1 MSEVFEYRLTVGE
14 SAIDGLGPVNNIEYV
29 RWMQDAAVA
38 HSAAL
43 GWPPERYL
51 DQGYAWLVRSHAIKY
66 IQSAHA
72 GDEVIVQTWVVDMRR
87 FSSNR
92 KYRMFRA
99 VDGEPVAK
107 AETQWIFVDLNSQ
120 RLMPVP
126 TEVVADFPV
135 FGANDPAPP
144 SLLDKSR

>member
-1 MSEVFEYRLTVGE
+1 MIEVFEYRLTVEE
-14 SAIDGLGPVNNIEYV
+14 SAIDGLGHVNNIEYV

-51 DQGYAWLVRSHAIKY
+51 EREYAWLVRSHAIKY

-72 GDEVIVQTWVVDMRR
+72 GDEVVVQTWVMDMRK

-99 VDGEPVAK
+99 ADGEPVAK
-107 AETQWIFVDLNSQ
+107 AETQWIFVNLKSQ

-126 TEVVADFPV
+126 PEVIADFPV
-135 FGANDPAPP
+135 FGPKDPEPP
-144 SLLDKSR
+144 QPLSL